1 MNPKKKN
8 LALEKS
14 KSTDRHTER
23 HREREREEEENK
35 MANCRCNSIHQLEVS
50 AIQRPPN
57 FMPARKPT
65 KFVYYLCRYSDPLAY
80 S

>member
-14 KSTDRHTER
+14 KSTERHTQR
-23 HREREREEEENK
+23 HREREREEEEDK
-35 MANCRCNSIHQLEVS
+35 MANCNSIHQLEVS